1 MPNVLTDRK
10 AVLVALSTAIEY
22 EKTFLDAV
30 GSSDDDAR
38 SHSLKLIGAWRR
50 VQEKYTGSRLSVAE
64 LFDEDRM
71 ADTRMVGIVELRQ
84 MAALKEPKA

>member
-1 MPNVLTDRK
+1 MGDILTDRK

-22 EKTFLDAV
+22 EKTFLDAL
-30 GSSDDDAR
+30 GGSDDDAR

-64 LFDEDRM
+64 LFDEERM
-71 ADTRMVGIVELRQ
+71 AKTRLVGLAELRE
-84 MAALKEPKA
+84 MAAQKEPPK